1 MSAQYVES
9 KSDVAG
15 IVSKLLNT
23 GDTISVGGSVTLE
36 ETKVLDLVKEQK
48 YHLID
53 RYEKKLSEVEQKQRL
68 LAAFTSD
75 VFLCSANAITHD
87 GEIYQV
93 DGLSNR
99 IAPLVFGPDR
109 VIIIAGTNKIVKN
122 IEEAV
127 FRVRTMT
134 VPAIVNRLKLSTPC
148 AKTGTCIALNN
159 QNMAAGCQC
168 DDRRCCNFLIMGRQR
183 MKNRIHVIIVGERLG
198 F

>member
-1 MSAQYVES
+1 MPKKLQSKQQNNEIPQTALANLRKNNMSAQYVES

-36 ETKVLDLVKEQK
+36 ETKVLELVKEQK
-48 YHLID
+48 YHFID
-53 RYEKKLSEVEQKQRL
+53 RYEERLSEEEQKQRL

-75 VFLCSANAITHD
+75 
-87 GEIYQV
+87 
-93 DGLSNR
+93 GLRNR

-134 VPAIVNRLKLSTPC
+134 
-148 AKTGTCIALNN
+148 
-159 QNMAAGCQC
+159 AGCQC

>member
-1 MSAQYVES
+1 MPKKLRSKQQNNEILQTVLANLRKNNMSAQYVES
-9 KSDVAG
+9 KSDAAG
-15 IVSKLLNT
+15 IVSKQLNT

-36 ETKVLDLVKEQK
+36 ETKVLELVKEQK
-48 YHLID
+48 YHFID
-53 RYEKKLSEVEQKQRL
+53 RYEERLSEVEQKQRL

-127 FRVRTMT
+127 FRVRTM
-134 VPAIVNRLKLSTPC
+134 
-148 AKTGTCIALNN
+148 
-159 QNMAAGCQC
+159 AAGCQC

>member
-1 MSAQYVES
+1 MPKKLQSKQQNNEILQTVLANLRKNNMSAQYVES

-15 IVSKLLNT
+15 IVSKLLDT

-36 ETKVLDLVKEQK
+36 ETKVLELVKEQK
-48 YHLID
+48 YHFID
-53 RYEKKLSEVEQKQRL
+53 RYEERLSEEEQKQRL

-75 VFLCSANAITHD
+75 VFLCSANAIIHD

-127 FRVRTMT
+127 FRGRTMT
-134 VPAIVNRLKLSTPC
+134 
-148 AKTGTCIALNN
+148 
-159 QNMAAGCQC
+159 AGCQC

>member
-1 MSAQYVES
+1 MLANLRKNNMSAQYVES

-127 FRVRTMT
+127 FRIRTMT
-134 VPAIVNRLKLSTPC
+134 
-148 AKTGTCIALNN
+148 
-159 QNMAAGCQC
+159 AGCQC